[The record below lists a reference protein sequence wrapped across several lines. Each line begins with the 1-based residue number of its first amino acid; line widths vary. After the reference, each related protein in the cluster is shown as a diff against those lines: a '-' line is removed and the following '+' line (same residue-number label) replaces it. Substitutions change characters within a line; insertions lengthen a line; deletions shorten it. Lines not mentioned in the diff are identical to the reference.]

1 MVSIT
6 PEEKKL
12 PYYKYFLRD
21 LAPIPQEKLDI
32 WQGPAAD
39 GSLALPIEQRDRF
52 LDEAPLPLESR
63 LLRRT

>member
-32 WQGPAAD
+32 WAGSRRGRLPGPAHQSS
-39 GSLALPIEQRDRF
+39 GTGF
-52 LDEAPLPLESR
+52 G
-63 LLRRT
+63 